1 MRYETFSALL
11 VSALAGL
18 AATSRADIIVGAGTG
33 FEPLVQVHSPAS
45 PPSSF
50 HAYPAGFLGGVRV
63 AAGDINGDGIP
74 DIITGA
80 GAGSTGGHVRVF
92 DGQSGGQLN
101 SFFAYGGFSGGVHVA
116 SGDVTGDGYADI
128 VTGAGAGAPGG
139 HVKVF
144 DGATGAQVQSF
155 LSFDG
160 FSGGVR
166 VAAGDID
173 GDGRADIITSTGV
186 GASGHVKVFSGLDG
200 SLLRSFF
207 AYDAAFQGGVYV
219 AAGDVNGDG
228 RADIVTGT
236 GGDDTSDAL
245 SHVKVFDGL
254 TGDLYSS
261 FFAYGGFSG
270 GVRVA
275 AGDLDGDGLAEI
287 VTGTGPGAGPHVKV
301 FRADGGELQS
311 FFAFGPS
318 FTGGIYVAAVPAP
331 AMTLPA
337 FCLLAMARRKR
348 R

>member
-1 MRYETFSALL
+1 MRHEVLSMLC
-11 VSALAGL
+11 VSVIAGF

-33 FEPLVQVHSPAS
+33 SEPLVQVHSPMS
-45 PPSSF
+45 PPTTF
-50 HAYPAGFLGGVRV
+50 NAYPSGFLGGVRV

-80 GAGSTGGHVRVF
+80 GAGGSGGHVKVL
-92 DGQSGGQLN
+92 DGNSGGQLS
-101 SFFAYGGFSGGVHVA
+101 SFFAYGGFTGGVHVA
-116 SGDVTGDGYADI
+116 SGDVTGDGQADI

-144 DGATGAQVQSF
+144 DGATGMQVQSF
-155 LSFDG
+155 FSFDG

-166 VAAGDID
+166 VATGDLN

-186 GASGHVKVFSGLDG
+186 GATGHVKAYSGLDG

-228 RADIVTGT
+228 FADIVTGT
-236 GGDDTSDAL
+236 GGDDSSDAP

-287 VTGTGPGAGPHVKV
+287 VTGAGPGAGPHVKV
-301 FRADGGELQS
+301 FRGDGGELQS
-311 FFAFGPS
+311 FMAFGTS

-337 FCLLAMARRKR
+337 FCLLALARRKR